1 MRRHAYLRNM
11 MNSWKEVTGNEV
23 KFESDLCTSSVTF
36 WMSSNRVGN
45 RADGNVKNDTNDKVV
60 SILRFCKEPKFR
72 KEIFGLLGVTY
83 QFKNF
88 KNYIEP
94 LLKNDYLELTL
105 PDKPTSPKQQYQ
117 TTRKGLLFLDAL

>member
-1 MRRHAYLRNM
+1 
-11 MNSWKEVTGNEV
+11 
-23 KFESDLCTSSVTF
+23 
-36 WMSSNRVGN
+36 MSSNRDGN